1 MKLWIKKLIARREK
15 QKILNTVIPIPDSK
29 FTRFLEPYA
38 RKMNQFSLLLHMLLA
53 CVLNLF
59 IESISRHSFIEGINF
74 LLDSPVV
81 FLYNAF
87 MIFVTLSIVYLFR
100 RRTLVRILL
109 SIFWIVLG
117 IINGYMLSV
126 RVTPFN
132 SQDLKVLGDGLSL
145 LESYSSPLE
154 IALIVVGTVSTIVWL
169 VSMWRRGPIY
179 KGKLNRIL
187 AAVGCG
193 AWVVVYFFV
202 TNLALENRVISNYFG
217 NIAFA
222 YEDYGFPYCFTAS
235 IFDTGIS
242 QPNGYTEDMMMEIT
256 NNGEMATINTTT
268 NDAQPNIIFVQ
279 LESFFDPKE
288 METFTMSTDPCPNFT
303 QLASEYS
310 TGYFKAPSIGA
321 GTANTEFEVL
331 TGMSMRYFGPGE
343 YPYKTILSQTQA
355 ESAATALD
363 EIGYSTH
370 ALHNN
375 GGNFYSRASVFNN
388 MGFDSYTS
396 EEFMN
401 VLEFTSQGW
410 ATDDI
415 MIEHIMNC
423 MNSTPER
430 DYVFGITVEGHGSYP
445 SEKLIENPIIE
456 VEGLEDEGET
466 NSWEYYLDLVYKM
479 DQFVANLITAVEATG
494 EPSVIVFY
502 GDHLPTMGIETEDVK
517 SKYLYNT
524 NYVIWD
530 NIGLEKK
537 DQNLAAYQIT
547 GEVFDQIGIQSGTV
561 FNYHSD
567 RRKTRNYLEDL
578 ELLQYDL
585 LYGEQYS
592 YKEEDILKEN
602 HMQMGILDVTL
613 QAMLPTLEGGYS
625 LSGENF
631 TVNSRVY
638 VNGTSQKRTF
648 VNNTKIDLP
657 ETELEE
663 GDLITVSQVG
673 SSDTIFR
680 TTATYAYRE
689 GELVLVK
696 PVILGPSWETELED
710 D

>member
-1 MKLWIKKLIARREK
+1 MKSWIEKLIAHRTKR
-15 QKILNTVIPIPDSK
+15 KILYVVTPQAESK
-29 FTRFLEPYA
+29 LTRFLEPYA

-53 CVLNLF
+53 CLLNLS
-59 IESISRHSFIEGINF
+59 IEVISRHSLIEGVNF
-74 LLDSPVV
+74 LLESPIV

-87 MIFVTLSIVYLFR
+87 MIFVTFSIVYLFR
-100 RRTLVRILL
+100 RRTLVRIVL
-109 SIFWIVLG
+109 SVLWLVLG
-117 IINGYMLSV
+117 ILNGYMLSV

-132 SQDLKVLGDGLSL
+132 SQDFKVLGDGLSL
-145 LESYSSPLE
+145 LESYSSPLQ
-154 IALIVVGTVSTIVWL
+154 ITMILLVTMSTVVWL

-179 KGKLNRIL
+179 KGKLNRIV
-187 AAVGCG
+187 AIVGCSI
-193 AWVVVYFFV
+193 WVAAYFFV
-202 TNLALENRVISNYFG
+202 TNLALENRVVSNYFG

-222 YEDYGFPYCFTAS
+222 YEDYGFPYCFAAS
-235 IFDTGIS
+235 IFNTGIS
-242 QPNGYTEDMMMEIT
+242 QPNGYTKEAMNEIT
-256 NNGEMATINTTT
+256 NNGELTKLSTTT
-268 NDAQPNIIFVQ
+268 NEDQPNVLFIQ

-343 YPYKTILSQTQA
+343 YPYKTILSEIQT
-355 ESAATALD
+355 ESAATAMDAL
-363 EIGYSTH
+363 GYGTH

-375 GGNFYSRASVFNN
+375 GGNFYSRGTVFNN

-401 VLEFTSQGW
+401 VIEFTSQGW

-445 SEKLIENPIIE
+445 TEKLIENPIIE

-479 DQFVANLITAVEATG
+479 DQFVANLIAAVEAKG
-494 EPSVIVFY
+494 EPTVIVFY

-547 GEVFDQIGIQSGTV
+547 GEVFEQIGIQSGTV
-561 FNYHSD
+561 FNYHSE
-567 RRKTRNYLEDL
+567 RRKSRNYLEDL

-585 LYGEQYS
+585 LYGEQYA
-592 YKEEDILKEN
+592 YQGEEVLKDV

-613 QAMLPTLEGGYS
+613 RVMLPTFEGGYS
-625 LSGENF
+625 LIGENF
-631 TVNSRVY
+631 TVNSKVY
-638 VNGTSQKRTF
+638 INGASQKRSF

-657 ETELEE
+657 EAELEE

-680 TTATYAYRE
+680 TSATYAYRQ

-696 PVILGPSWETELED
+696 PVILGPSWETKLEE
-710 D
+710 